1 MYSVYFTA
9 TVYDDC
15 NVKDRTECGVITC
28 VKGFA
33 DAMTR
38 IESFYGNTLE
48 KIEIELFDTN
58 MMIFKPEDG
67 EHIHEILEGNAF

>member
-9 TVYDDC
+9 TVYDDY
-15 NVKDRTECGVITC
+15 NAKDRVECGVITC
-28 VKGFA
+28 VKDFA

-48 KIEIELFDTN
+48 KIEIELFDVN

-67 EHIHEILEGNAF
+67 ERIYEILEGNAF